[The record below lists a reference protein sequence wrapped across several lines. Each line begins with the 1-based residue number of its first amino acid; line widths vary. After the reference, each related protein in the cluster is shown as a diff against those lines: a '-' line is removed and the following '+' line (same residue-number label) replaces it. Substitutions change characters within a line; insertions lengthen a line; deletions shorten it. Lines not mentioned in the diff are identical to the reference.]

1 MSIIHNIEEQKTLEL
16 CVDSF
21 IKDHNEFIPEKF
33 KTQEFFNM
41 IVKKTEGLQFWLVP
55 EKFRNKELSMLA
67 VKLLSSNIWAVP
79 PKYYCDELYLL
90 IISTKIDRLRNISK
104 NVYKYESNGDSP
116 DIYLHYEL
124 CAIGRKFNAG
134 GIIAEE
140 EDKKRYERGL
150 MLLYH
155 ACCRHNGMALYY
167 VNPSYLSQELCIIAC
182 CNSGMALQF
191 VPLPLRTH
199 ALCKIAIDQAPGAK
213 RFIPEDILSGM
224 SPIALANAPIAP
236 IETFQ
241 HKSNQKKKII
251 IIKRPIVINYAL
263 KNKYKKI
270 INTTHTTVP
279 YYSAHEY
286 NKINM
291 VFDKDI
297 NIVKVNG
304 SHGVMIPLDYSQLSL
319 SMRSTIPMSK
329 LYIEINRIM
338 RFMESINTYPI
349 IYITF
354 INKAAIPD
362 NIAVMNVFMI
372 DNCCNTYNTT
382 FSGTPLNTR
391 FSIAAVN
398 GTLPDPSNELY
409 NVPLCNNLIDSL
421 QSIYNCIP
429 AYSGHPQVF
438 PIIYDHVI
446 YLGLNGPMRKAV
458 IKLNSYLIRANK
470 TKRKL
475 TECRTECALLRLELL
490 EAKKKIN
497 HKS

>member
-1 MSIIHNIEEQKTLEL
+1 
-16 CVDSF
+16 
-21 IKDHNEFIPEKF
+21 
-33 KTQEFFNM
+33 
-41 IVKKTEGLQFWLVP
+41 
-55 EKFRNKELSMLA
+55 MLA

-90 IISTKIDRLRNISK
+90 LISNKIDRLRNISK
-104 NVYKYESNGDSP
+104 NVYKYESSGDSP

-155 ACCRHNGMALYY
+155 ACCKHNGMALYY

-182 CNSGMALQF
+182 CNSGMALQY
-191 VPLPLRTH
+191 VPLPLRTRS
-199 ALCKIAIDQAPGAK
+199 LCKIAIKNAPEAK
-213 RFIPEDILSGM
+213 RFIPEDILSVI
-224 SPIALANAPIAP
+224 SPPIVPVSASIAP
-236 IETFQ
+236 MKTLKKKFIAT
-241 HKSNQKKKII
+241 KKII
-251 IIKRPIVINYAL
+251 IIKKSIIMNYAL

-270 INTTHTTVP
+270 INTRHTTVP

-286 NKINM
+286 KKINM

-297 NIVKVNG
+297 VKVNG
-304 SHGVMIPLDYSQLSL
+304 FNGAMIPFDYSQLSL
-319 SMRSTIPMSK
+319 SMRSTIPMAK
-329 LYIEINRIM
+329 LYIEIDRILK
-338 RFMESINTYPI
+338 FMESINTYPI

-354 INKAAIPD
+354 IMKAAIPD
-362 NIAVMNVFMI
+362 NIASMHVFMI
-372 DNCCNTYNTT
+372 DNCCNTYNTM

-391 FSIAAVN
+391 FSIVTVN

-409 NVPLCNNLIDSL
+409 NVPLCNNLIDSI
-421 QSIYNCIP
+421 QSFYNCIT
-429 AYSGHPQVF
+429 AHVFHPQTF
-438 PIIYDHVI
+438 PIIYDYDI
-446 YLGLNGPMRKAV
+446 YTGLNGPMRKAV
-458 IKLNSYLIRANK
+458 IKLNSDLIRANK

-490 EAKKKIN
+490 EAKKKD
-497 HKS
+497 KS